1 MSAGA
6 RENLGKAEASATEAY
21 DKWVAHRNQEDEAWD
36 DAGFNAGPE
45 TFSVAR
51 FEGFV
56 EQNWGKIAAV
66 GAAFGIPVITSDTG
80 AFATVLGL
88 VKTLIPIF

>member
-6 RENLGKAEASATEAY
+6 RESLVKAQTSATEAY
-21 DKWVAHRNQEDEAWD
+21 DKWMAHRNQEDEAWT
-36 DAGFNAGPE
+36 DAGFYAAPE
-45 TFSVAR
+45 TLSVAR
-51 FEGFV
+51 VEGFV

-66 GAAFGIPVITSDTG
+66 GAAFGLPVIASDTG

>member
-1 MSAGA
+1 MSAGV
-6 RENLGKAEASATEAY
+6 RESLGKAQTSATEAY
-21 DKWVAHRNQEDEAWD
+21 DKWVAHRSQEDEAWA
-36 DAGFNAGPE
+36 DAGFRAESE
-45 TFSVAR
+45 TLSVAR

-56 EQNWGKIAAV
+56 EQNWGKIATV
-66 GAAFGIPVITSDTG
+66 GAAFGLPVIASDTG